1 MACGPLFQTLD
12 PLFQSLDPLLTY
24 LKENLAVLEA
34 KLEHQLYPMILEK
47 IWTTVLTAVQKTLL
61 VGVSTLLVGLTLLV
75 GSEHARVRFD
85 VLSVCLR
92 AAMPR
97 LLPATAASR
106 GGGARLSLQRHV

>member
-75 GSEHARVRFD
+75 GSEHARV
-85 VLSVCLR
+85 
-92 AAMPR
+92 
-97 LLPATAASR
+97 
-106 GGGARLSLQRHV
+106 